1 MATIPQNVAFEQ
13 AKAELINCINY
24 CMGAPL
30 NIPAYEM
37 ELILRDLYD
46 QVYNRAQQE
55 YNQQRAEYEA
65 QLQAEAEKNNLN
77 AESET

>member
-1 MATIPQNVAFEQ
+1 MATIPNNVAFEQ

-24 CMGAPL
+24 CMGTPL

-55 YNQQRAEYEA
+55 YNQNRAAYEA
-65 QLQAEAEKNNLN
+65 AMQ
-77 AESET
+77 AESEANNKDAESEK

>member
-1 MATIPQNVAFEQ
+1 MVTIPNNVAFEQ
-13 AKAELINCINY
+13 AKAELIHGINY
-24 CMGAPL
+24 YMSAPL

-55 YNQQRAEYEA
+55 YNQNLAAYEA
-65 QLQAEAEKNNLN
+65 AMQ
-77 AESET
+77 AESEANNKDAESEK